1 MENTDISNTDQ
12 SLPEDRTTKHRKA
25 AKWMWRLAI
34 LGILGI
40 IGMFVFFSF
49 QDLPTFEELENPNSN
64 LASEVFDDK
73 GKVLGRYYVENRIP
87 VSYEE
92 LSPYLVQ
99 ALVSTEDERYYD
111 HCGIDGEALARVL
124 TKTLLLNNKSA
135 GGASTITQQ
144 LAKMLF
150 TKQPG
155 SGVGRV
161 IQKFKEWIIAVKLE
175 RSYTK
180 EEILAMYLNK
190 FSFLYDA
197 YGIKA
202 ASEVYFAK
210 SQDSLK
216 IEEAATLIGMLK
228 NPSLFNPVRRP
239 DTTFHR
245 RMVVFKQMQKSNLI
259 SQEQYDSLRLLPMD
273 LTSFNRQTHADGLAP
288 YFRMKLGEGIKGIL
302 GREENRKPDG
312 TKYDIYRDGL
322 KIYTTLN
329 TTMQEYA
336 EEAMEEHMSSLQKKF
351 WKHWKGKD
359 PWTYED
365 PEKLQDEPE
374 AIEALNSARK
384 RTMERYISN
393 TDRYGRLREKSLGPL
408 LLEVGKSIDGYA
420 MRDIDIKRMLNED
433 KDKGSLAK
441 LVSKKYVGNKLA
453 TKYRKVLSGD
463 KWRTLKVEW
472 RKFQKLV
479 EKNFNTDVKMKVF
492 AYNDRM
498 ETDTI
503 MTPLDSIKYHSMFLQ
518 LGSIAVDPKTGHVK
532 AWVGG
537 INHKYFQYDHVTS
550 DRQVGSTF
558 KPFIYSTV
566 IAHQGVSPC
575 MTVFDLP
582 YTIHQGEGNF
592 GLLSDWT
599 PANANGEY
607 SGQPY
612 SLFKGLMHSKNTVS
626 TYLMKQLGDTEYVR
640 GLVHKMGLDSSEVRN
655 GRYRIPKQP
664 SICLGSADL
673 SVIDM
678 TGAYTTFANNG
689 MYNKPIFITR
699 IEDGNGRLIYEEI
712 PEATQALHPNPNY
725 VMVTMLNKVMTQG
738 LSGFNK
744 IKSQLGGKT
753 GTTNDYVDG
762 WFMGLSPD
770 LVVGTW
776 VGGDANW
783 IRFRDLRLG
792 IGAKMARPFFSKF
805 LLKIEA
811 DETVD
816 YNPDARFFVP
826 SGDLGIVL
834 DCEEYRYDSDLRPD
848 MLDENGEMPDEIEDE
863 SFGDEDFGDEE
874 ETTTPA
880 PVDGETEGEEEEDE
894 DFGDGK

>member
-12 SLPEDRTTKHRKA
+12 SLPEDRTAKHRKIA
-25 AKWMWRLAI
+25 RWMWVLAI

-40 IGMFVFFSF
+40 VGMFVFFSF

-87 VSYEE
+87 VSYEQ

-99 ALVSTEDERYYD
+99 ALIATEDERYYN

-124 TKTLLLNNKSA
+124 TKTVLLNNKSA

-155 SGVGRV
+155 SGLGRV

-210 SQDSLK
+210 SQDSLR

-245 RMVVFKQMQKSNLI
+245 RMVVFKQMQKNNLI
-259 SQEQYDSLRLLPMD
+259 SQAQYDSLKYLPMD
-273 LTSFNRQTHADGLAP
+273 MSNFNRQTHTDGLAP
-288 YFRMKLGEGIKGIL
+288 YFRMKLGEGIKEIL

-312 TKYDIYRDGL
+312 KKYDIYRDGL

-336 EEAMEEHMSSLQKKF
+336 EEAMVEHMSSLQKKF

-365 PEKLQDEPE
+365 PEKLEEEPE
-374 AIEALNSARK
+374 SIEALNSARK

-393 TDRYGRLREKSLGPL
+393 TDRYGRLREKHLGPL
-408 LLEVGKSIDGYA
+408 LKEVGKSIDNYA
-420 MRDIDIKRMLNED
+420 IRDVDIRRMLNED

-441 LVSKKYVGNKLA
+441 LVSKKYVGKKLA
-453 TKYRKVLSGD
+453 VKYRKVMGGD
-463 KWRTLKVEW
+463 DWRTLKIEW
-472 RKFQKLV
+472 RKFKKIV
-479 EKNFNTDVKMKVF
+479 EKSFNTDVKMKVF

-498 ETDTI
+498 EADTV
-503 MTPLDSIKYHSMFLQ
+503 MSPLDSIKYHSMFLQ

-582 YTIHQGEGNF
+582 YTIHESEGNF
-592 GLLSDWT
+592 GLLEDWT

-612 SLFKGLMHSKNTVS
+612 TLFKGLMHSKNTVS

-655 GRYRIPKQP
+655 GRYRIPRQP
-664 SICLGSADL
+664 SICLGAADL

-712 PEATQALHPNPNY
+712 PEARVALHPNPNY

-805 LLKIEA
+805 LLKVEA
-811 DETVD
+811 DKTVD
-816 YNPDARFFVP
+816 YNPDARFYVP

-848 MLDENGEMPDEIEDE
+848 MMDENGEMPDEEEDE
-863 SFGDEDFGDEE
+863 SFGDEDFGDDGDEDE
-874 ETTTPA
+874 ETSEE
-880 PVDGETEGEEEEDE
+880 GETEGEEDQR
-894 DFGDGK
+894 KIN

>member
-1 MENTDISNTDQ
+1 MDNTGISNGDQ
-12 SLPEDRTTKHRKA
+12 SLPEDRKPAHRKIA
-25 AKWMWRLAI
+25 RWMWRLAI
-34 LGILGI
+34 VGILGI
-40 IGMFVFFSF
+40 VIMFVFFSF
-49 QDLPTFEELENPNSN
+49 QDLPTFEELENPKSN
-64 LASEVFDDK
+64 LASEVFDDN

-99 ALVSTEDERYYD
+99 ALIATEDERYYK
-111 HCGIDGEALARVL
+111 HCGIDGEAVARVI
-124 TKTLLLNNKSA
+124 TKTFLLNNKSA

-150 TKQPG
+150 TKKPG
-155 SGVGRV
+155 SGLGRV
-161 IQKFKEWIIAVKLE
+161 FQKFKEWIIAIKLE

-180 EEILAMYLNK
+180 EEIIAMYLNK

-202 ASEVYFAK
+202 ASEVYFSK

-228 NPSLFNPVRRP
+228 NPSLFNPKRFP
-239 DTTFHR
+239 DTTKHR
-245 RMVVFKQMQKSNLI
+245 RMVVFKQMQMNNLLT
-259 SQEQYDSLRLLPMD
+259 EAQYDSLRQLPLDMS
-273 LTSFNRQTHADGLAP
+273 SFNRQTHTDGLAP
-288 YFRMKLGEGIKGIL
+288 YFRMKLGEGLKNIL
-302 GREENRKPDG
+302 EREENRKPG
-312 TKYDIYRDGL
+312 GNKYDIYRDGL

-336 EEAMEEHMSSLQKKF
+336 EEAMVEHMTSLQKKF

-365 PEKLQDEPE
+365 PVKKYEEPE
-374 AIEALNSARK
+374 AIEALNNSRK
-384 RTMERYISN
+384 RAMERYIQN
-393 TDRYGRLREKSLGPL
+393 TARYITLRNQHLGTIL
-408 LLEVGKSIDGYA
+408 GEIGVSIDNYA
-420 MRDIDIKRMLNED
+420 IRDVDIKRMLNEE
-433 KDKGSLAK
+433 KDKGTLAR

-453 TKYRKVLSGD
+453 IKYRKVMANE
-463 KWRTLKVEW
+463 KWRDLKIQY
-472 RKFQKLV
+472 RKFQKIV
-479 EKNFNTDVKMKVF
+479 EKSFNKDVKMKVF
-492 AYNDRM
+492 AYNDKM
-498 ETDTI
+498 EKDTV
-503 MTPLDSIKYHSMFLQ
+503 MSPLDSIKYHSMFLQ
-518 LGSIAVDPKTGHVK
+518 FGSIAVDPKTGHVK

-575 MTVFDLP
+575 MTVYDLP
-582 YTIHQGEGNF
+582 YTIHKGEGNF

-607 SGQPY
+607 SGRPY
-612 SLFKGLMHSKNTVS
+612 TLFKGLMHSKNTVS

-640 GLVHKMGLDSSEVRN
+640 GLVHKMGLDSSEVRSN
-655 GRYRIPKQP
+655 GSYRIPKQP
-664 SICLGSADL
+664 SICLGASDL
-673 SVIDM
+673 SVIDL

-689 MYNKPIFITR
+689 MYNKPVFITR

-712 PEATQALHPNPNY
+712 PEARVALNPNSNY

-738 LSGFNK
+738 LSGFSK

-776 VGGDANW
+776 VGGDNNW
-783 IRFRDLRLG
+783 VRFRNLRLG

-805 LLKIEA
+805 LLKVEA
-811 DETVD
+811 DSTVNYD
-816 YNPDARFFVP
+816 PAARFYVP

-834 DCEEYRYDSDLRPD
+834 NCDEYRYDNDLRPD
-848 MLDENGEMPDEIEDE
+848 QLDENGEGEEDE
-863 SFGDEDFGDEE
+863 SFGGDPFSDDEN
-874 ETTTPA
+874 TS
-880 PVDGETEGEEEEDE
+880 DGEEDEMQEDDE
-894 DFGDGK
+894 DFGDGE